1 MIKYLIMALTL
12 STVIYANI
20 VDANIIDDMHIKTYQ
35 TIAKCDK
42 NFKEENIKES
52 IAIAENVMNSD
63 YVYTTHDIKIIEPNK
78 QITEDDASICVF
90 SFDCYVD
97 FK

>member
-12 STVIYANI
+12 STIIYANI
-20 VDANIIDDMHIKTYQ
+20 VDANIIDDIRIKTHQ

-52 IAIAENVMNSD
+52 IAIDENGVNSD
-63 YVYTTHDIKIIEPNK
+63 YVYTTHDIKIIEKKK

-90 SFDCYVD
+90 SFDYYVD